1 MLLTWMAYATIV
13 GALLM
18 AAAYALDVL
27 ALQRRVA
34 TRFVWLA
41 ALLGAVVVPTAVGLR
56 APAPAATTAASPGAV
71 RPSSVGVASASERPT
86 AAASRAP
93 HFRLR
98 LLIWLVRI
106 DRYAGRVWLGA
117 SLVYILFL
125 AHGAITLRRRRRQ
138 WRGAELDGHAVLLS
152 PNVGPAVVGVTQTR
166 IVIPEWA
173 LSLDRR
179 ARALMLRHEE
189 EHVAA
194 HDPLLLAAAVFIT
207 AAFPWNAAVWA
218 IARRLRLAIELDCD
232 RRVLR
237 DTPDAREYTE
247 LLLTVG
253 SRRPAAFL
261 LGAALAER
269 HGILEQRIK
278 AMTSRTPRHPRIAAA
293 TLVILAFIVATAAV
307 RAPRPGPVNRTNAN
321 ADSLTVAEVRALLMA
336 HQPEALVAATGINTV
351 TILLDANG
359 TYITSVSERREVN
372 TGGGRGGRGGAQAL
386 VFSGELS
393 NGPDTGI
400 AFRSDIRTP
409 PGGRAR
415 GNVRDGL
422 PSDPV
427 PPPRTPIVKST
438 ERQTVNPV
446 TGATET
452 TVRVT
457 SLSMIDGDT
466 VLLSFR
472 TSTGET
478 GFVKHVNIV
487 LHGKIGAGEIFG
499 FNESVLGNL
508 VDLDQVDA
516 VHAHAYAGGEVGEG
530 RLNVFM
536 VRLKP

>member
-1 MLLTWMAYATIV
+1 MP
-13 GALLM
+13 
-18 AAAYALDVL
+18 AAI
-27 ALQRRVA
+27 
-34 TRFVWLA
+34 
-41 ALLGAVVVPTAVGLR
+41 GLR
-56 APAPAATTAASPGAV
+56 ARTPVAATAASPVAV
-71 RPSSVGVASASERPT
+71 RSSGVGVASSSQEPT
-86 AAASRAP
+86 AVSRAP
-93 HFRLR
+93 QFRLR
-98 LLIWLVRI
+98 LLIWQVKI

-117 SLVYILFL
+117 SLVYILFF
-125 AHGAITLRRRRRQ
+125 AHGAIALRGRRRQ
-138 WRGAELDGHAVLLS
+138 WRGAELDGHAVLVS
-152 PNVGPAVVGVTQTR
+152 PNVGPAVVGVTRAR

-179 ARALMLRHEE
+179 ARAMMLRHEA
-189 EHVAA
+189 EHVAVR
-194 HDPLLLAAAVFIT
+194 DPLVLIVAVFIT

-218 IARRLRLAIELDCD
+218 IARRLRLAIEVDCD

-237 DTPDAREYTE
+237 EGPEAREYAE

-253 SRRPAAFL
+253 SRRPGVFL
-261 LGAALAER
+261 LGASLAER

-278 AMTSRTPRHPRIAAA
+278 AMTSSTPRHPRIAAA

-307 RAPRPGPVNRTNAN
+307 RAPRPGPVSRTTAN
-321 ADSLTVAEVRALLMA
+321 ADSLTVAELRALLLA

-359 TYITSVSERREVN
+359 NYIASVSERREVR

-386 VFSGELS
+386 VLSGELS

-400 AFRSDIRTP
+400 AFRSDMRNV

-415 GNVRDGL
+415 GNVRDGF

-427 PPPRTPIVKST
+427 PVPPTPIVKSN
-438 ERQTVNPV
+438 ERQVVNPV

-499 FNESVLGNL
+499 FNENVLGNL

-516 VHAHAYAGGEVGEG
+516 VHAHAYASGEVGEG